1 VACHKLKLSMKL
13 KTPVSGSRTSAGGGA
28 RSPTVFGSGV
38 SGLPVIRSTPAE
50 ALGLTDHAWSIG
62 ELLDITTSPP
72 LKRTAIHHWLLP
84 SAAGPKTYRPSAPER
99 VVKSRRRCGRV
110 VTPCNFFVSATA
122 CSACLSRSANSTI
135 SSAARVRL
143 FSQRSICRRACA
155 EPLSAARRF
164 AKRFWIRSALAFAFL
179 TAVQAWL
186 NSVRAR
192 PAGVWSN
199 LRERSRLSAI
209 VNCLYGGSSVSVVSA
224 VIGCVPL
231 SKATMSRRAAA
242 LFI

>member
-1 VACHKLKLSMKL
+1 MTGSADRASYRQRLQRRGDPPRGRSFVAHYGVAGAYAG
-13 KTPVSGSRTSAGGGA
+13 TPHRA
-28 RSPTVFGSGV
+28 RPKAQREVLHSKEP
-38 SGLPVIRSTPAE
+38 
-50 ALGLTDHAWSIG
+50 
-62 ELLDITTSPP
+62 
-72 LKRTAIHHWLLP
+72 AIHHGLPP
-84 SAAGPKTYRPSAPER
+84 SAAEPKTYRPSAPER
-99 VVKSRRRCGRV
+99 VVKSRCRHGRV

-122 CSACLSRSANSTI
+122 CSAHLSRSATST
-135 SSAARVRL
+135 SRSAARVRL

-164 AKRFWIRSALAFAFL
+164 ARRFATRSALAFAFL
-179 TAVQAWL
+179 KAVRAWL

-199 LRERSRLSAI
+199 LRERARLSAI

-224 VIGCVPL
+224 VIGCVPV

-242 LFI
+242 LPRAGRASRGDRAER